1 MAQVQSSVINFVRYD
16 ALARELT
23 VSLHTGGLYVYVD
36 VPAERYEA
44 LLAAP
49 SKGAFYNEHI
59 RDCFAYKR

>member
-1 MAQVQSSVINFVRYD
+1 MAQVQSSVIKFVRYD

-23 VSLHTGGLYVYVD
+23 VSLHTGRFYTYIN

-49 SKGAFYNEHI
+49 SKGAFYNQHI

>member
-1 MAQVQSSVINFVRYD
+1 MAQVHSSVIKFVRYD

-23 VSLHTGGLYVYVD
+23 VSLHTGRFYVYVD

-44 LLAAP
+44 LLAAT